1 LFVYV
6 MRVMLGTRTR
16 SFSKRWPRR
25 PRGSGLARRCRGFA
39 RRQVEWRPVSLEEL
53 VPDDHRVRAVWRF
66 VEGLGLLRWGRITGK
81 YCDDPTTNPCPAW
94 SAGAGSS
101 LAPCHRA
108 PNFPNL
114 SVLTAMAVIVVYH
127 AVSVAPHR
135 SARIAC
141 AGALGSRPIGERRG
155 SGGSGGM

>member
-1 LFVYV
+1 MKTMRLGRRVQLFIYV

-25 PRGSGLARRCRGFA
+25 PRGSRLARE

-81 YCDDPTTNPCPAW
+81 I
-94 SAGAGSS
+94 
-101 LAPCHRA
+101 LR
-108 PNFPNL
+108 
-114 SVLTAMAVIVVYH
+114 
-127 AVSVAPHR
+127 
-135 SARIAC
+135 
-141 AGALGSRPIGERRG
+141 
-155 SGGSGGM
+155 